1 MKPNAV
7 NNVLARF
14 AAAFAPEA
22 TAPGSHHS
30 RALLHLFFSFGLV
43 GLFAVA
49 VVDASFVPLPLPGIT
64 DIMLIVLA
72 AQRHNWLL
80 LIPTAT
86 AGSAIGGYLS
96 YQVGHSGGVAFMEKR
111 ISARTAKLVRDWME
125 RHAILSV
132 ALPALLPPPMP
143 LWPFV
148 LAAGAIKMSRKKF
161 MATFTISRAMRHT
174 IAVWLGFHYGRHIL
188 HLWNQLSEQYATT
201 ILIAIWVVIALSCV
215 IGGWK
220 LYKASR
226 SSGAYPTSHPN
237 TAV

>member
-7 NNVLARF
+7 STVLARF

-22 TAPGSHHS
+22 ESSGRPHS
-30 RALLHLFFSFGLV
+30 RALLHLLFSFGLV

-72 AQRHNWLL
+72 AQHHNWLL
-80 LIPTAT
+80 LIPTAA
-86 AGSAIGGYLS
+86 AGSALGGYIS
-96 YQVGHSGGVAFMEKR
+96 YQVGLSGGLAFMEKR
-111 ISARTAKLVRDWME
+111 VSAPTAKLVRDWME

-143 LWPFV
+143 LSPFV
-148 LAAGAIKMSRKKF
+148 LAAGAIKMSRRKF
-161 MATFTISRAMRHT
+161 MTTFTTTRVVRHT
-174 IAVWLGFHYGRHIL
+174 IAAWLGYHYGRHIL
-188 HLWNQLSEQYATT
+188 RLWNRLSTQYAHS
-201 ILIAIWVVIALSCV
+201 ILIAIWTIIVLSCV
-215 IGGWK
+215 IAGWK

-226 SSGAYPTSHPN
+226 ATGAYPASHPN
-237 TAV
+237 TTV